1 MYCNNWFCVQYT
13 QYTGTVVTG
22 LCTVHSVH
30 VYSGPEVGVRGRA
43 DIHPELTMDKIQNPP
58 DARRSVLTS
67 FGSRYINKSKMATF
81 IQSNWLSCIAKI
93 LT

>member
-1 MYCNNWFCVQYT
+1 MNKLKGGAFFVRPSYSFLNRAN
-13 QYTGTVVTG
+13 
-22 LCTVHSVH
+22 SVH

-81 IQSNWLSCIAKI
+81 IQSNWLSCIDKR